1 MIRQS
6 FCFDDAFRVFMIS
19 AECGSRGEGRCPQPE
34 EQNDGLTQRKQQAL
48 TIVGLIDWLYIPHGC
63 WLSNISKHTRGA
75 GSGTFE
81 LG

>member
-1 MIRQS
+1 
-6 FCFDDAFRVFMIS
+6 MIS
-19 AECGSRGEGRCPQPE
+19 AECGSRREGRWRRTRNTPGQE
-34 EQNDGLTQRKQQAL
+34 DQNDGLTQRKQQTL
-48 TIVGLIDWLYIPHGC
+48 TVVGLIDWLYIPHGC